1 MIWDLIDKDY
11 EKAKQ
16 IEMRVVN
23 FMKTHILPLATRLSN
38 TGFDKLL
45 ACVGG
50 WGPVSEKVLW
60 PYEGATLDEVNKIRI
75 IAKKEL
81 PELMND

>member
-23 FMKTHILPLATRLSN
+23 FMKSHILPLATRLSN
-38 TGFDKLL
+38 TGTCL
-45 ACVGG
+45 C
-50 WGPVSEKVLW
+50 WGPVSEKFYGLM
-60 PYEGATLDEVNKIRI
+60 
-75 IAKKEL
+75 KEQH
-81 PELMND
+81 